1 MTSESHLLNHINSP
15 HDLKRLTKE
24 ELPILAQEI
33 RDFILDE
40 LSVNPGHVGS
50 SLGVVEL
57 TIALHY
63 VYDTPYD
70 SIIWDV
76 GHQAY
81 AHKILTGRRDSFH
94 TLRKE
99 GGISGFPVMS
109 ESVYDA
115 FGTGHSSTSVSA
127 ALGMALADK
136 LQGIDN
142 HHVVAVIGDGAITAG
157 MFFEALNHAGGSEV
171 DMLIILNDNG
181 IAIDK
186 SSGVIKD
193 HLQGLVNGASQ
204 HNIFKAFNASYYG
217 PVDGNDIL
225 ATVEA
230 IQSLKDVKGVKLLH
244 LLTKKG
250 KGFTAA
256 EDHQTLYHAPGRFDR
271 ITGETSKHLIPLYQ
285 DVFGDTI
292 AELAKCNPKIVAITP
307 AMASGSNLIAMME
320 RFPDRVFDVGIAEQ
334 HAVTLAAGLSCRG
347 MTPYCCIY
355 STFLQRAMDQLI
367 HDVAIQKLPVVF
379 CIDRAGVVGRD
390 GATHHGIFDIAFLNS
405 IPNVTIAAPMNE
417 VELRNMLYSAQH
429 IEQPIAI
436 RYPRGEA
443 TMANW
448 KQDFINIDIG
458 KARLLSRG
466 SDVAIISLGAIG
478 NNVSKAINTL
488 KDKGIAITHLD
499 LRFLRPLDEE
509 ALRDIFTKH
518 HYVITI
524 EDGVINGGMGS
535 RITQWAQEQHYD
547 NTIICKGIADI
558 FPAHASQHELHKT
571 FQLDEE
577 GIIRSVTD
585 ILRNN

>member
-1 MTSESHLLNHINSP
+1 MITETHLLNHIDSP
-15 HDLKRLTKE
+15 DDIKRLAKE
-24 ELPILAQEI
+24 ELPILAQEV

-57 TIALHY
+57 AIALHY

-136 LQGIDN
+136 LQGLDS

-157 MFFEALNHAGGSEV
+157 MFFEALNHAGGSQV
-171 DMLIILNDNG
+171 DILIILNDNG

-186 SSGVIKD
+186 SSGVLKD
-193 HLQGLVNGASQ
+193 HLQGLIDGTAQ
-204 HNIFKAFNASYYG
+204 HNIFKAFNASYFG
-217 PVDGNDIL
+217 PINGNDIA
-225 ATVEA
+225 ATIEA
-230 IQSLKDVKGVKLLH
+230 LQSLKDKKGVKVLH
-244 LLTKKG
+244 LITKKG
-250 KGFTAA
+250 KGFSAA
-256 EDHQTLYHAPGRFDR
+256 EHHQTLYHAPGRFNR
-271 ITGETSKHLIPLYQ
+271 ITGETTKHDIPLYQ
-285 DVFGDTI
+285 DVFGDTMV
-292 AELAKCNPKIVAITP
+292 ELAENNSKIVAITP
-307 AMASGSNLIAMME
+307 AMASGSGLVGMME

-355 STFLQRAMDQLI
+355 STFLQRALDQLI
-367 HDVAIQKLPVVF
+367 HDVAIQQLPVVF

-390 GATHHGIFDIAFLNS
+390 GATHHGIFDIALLNS

-417 VELRNMLYSAQH
+417 VELRNMLYSALHTQR
-429 IEQPIAI
+429 PIAI

-443 TMANW
+443 TTVNW
-448 KQDFINIDIG
+448 KQKFNNITIG
-458 KARLLSRG
+458 KARLLSQG

-478 NNVSKAINTL
+478 NNVSKAIETL
-488 KDKGIAITHLD
+488 KERGIAITHLD

-509 ALRDIFTKH
+509 ALHYIFARH
-518 HYVITI
+518 SHIITI

-535 RITQWAQEQHYD
+535 RITQWAQQQHYD
-547 NTIICKGIADI
+547 NTIEYKGIADV
-558 FPAHASQHELHKT
+558 FPAHASQHELHKA
-571 FQLDEE
+571 FRLDEE
-577 GIIRSVTD
+577 GIIDSVVNT
-585 ILRNN
+585 LGLS